1 MHDMEHR
8 DAAGPG
14 AGQQAGRL
22 GEGVLRAL
30 QLHDTAP
37 VGVLAIDHDQCRVPQ
52 PSRLIAQPEQTA
64 QGHIRG
70 HGHPL
75 SLVYSCSRM
84 AEPVVMF
91 ICLSRL
97 ESQAATA

>member
-1 MHDMEHR
+1 MHDVEYR
-8 DAAGPG
+8 DATGAG

-52 PSRLIAQPEQTA
+52 RGRLIAQPEQAT
-64 QGHIRG
+64 QGH
-70 HGHPL
+70 
-75 SLVYSCSRM
+75 M
-84 AEPVVMF
+84 
-91 ICLSRL
+91 
-97 ESQAATA
+97 